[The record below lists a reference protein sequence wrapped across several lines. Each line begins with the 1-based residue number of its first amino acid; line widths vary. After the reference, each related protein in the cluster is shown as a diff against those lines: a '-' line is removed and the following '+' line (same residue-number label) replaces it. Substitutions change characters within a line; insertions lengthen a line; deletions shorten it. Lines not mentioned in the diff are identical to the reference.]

1 MTAALLTFVMSPEVG
16 SLVVSD
22 GLGLADGDALGDPLR
37 LPEADG
43 DGEAVALAEDFALAW
58 PALLS
63 RCEPAAC
70 AVPPERDPDGLGVAL
85 GESDRLADGDELG
98 GGEPPAD
105 RVQPG
110 DGAADDRAEH
120 DDKQS
125 GRAREVPPRPGRYAR
140 LPRRAAC
147 WPGRGPVPGGRAP
160 GTPRGSA
167 RP

>member
-1 MTAALLTFVMSPEVG
+1 MTAALLTFVMSPEASAAVG

-22 GLGLADGDALGDPLR
+22 GLGLAEGDALGDPLR

-98 GGEPPAD
+98 DGDPPAD
-105 RVQPG
+105 GVEPG
-110 DGAADDRAEH
+110 DVAG
-120 DDKQS
+120 S
-125 GRAREVPPRPGRYAR
+125 
-140 LPRRAAC
+140 
-147 WPGRGPVPGGRAP
+147 PVG
-160 GTPRGSA
+160 
-167 RP
+167 